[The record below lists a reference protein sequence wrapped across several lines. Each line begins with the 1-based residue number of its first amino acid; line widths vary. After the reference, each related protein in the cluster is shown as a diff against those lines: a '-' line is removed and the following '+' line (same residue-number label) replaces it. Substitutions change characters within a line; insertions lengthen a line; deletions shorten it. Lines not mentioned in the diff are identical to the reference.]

1 MFRRFRAGSSE
12 GTGLESELI
21 DAERA
26 NLPVP
31 NPDIIHSQLPH
42 RSYSTPGGSLTLRP
56 TAELRPSLS
65 SQRHLAASDTTLAG
79 SSSTRSS
86 RRTTFFRD
94 KSPTPED
101 PLGLILIHGSGSSE
115 ADIIFVH
122 GLGGSSRKTW
132 SWNRDPN
139 YFWPSWIHHEE
150 GLSQFRIFSFGYN
163 ANFREPDTPLSIMD
177 FSKSLLV
184 RMRAYGHGALE
195 SDAIGLKPI
204 VFVAHSMGGLVV
216 KKALM
221 LGKTHDQYAA
231 MLSKVHGIM
240 FFSTPHKGSSHA
252 STLNSL
258 LSMLIGS
265 SAKVYVSELDPN
277 STSIED
283 ISEQF
288 RGICGSWQ
296 LVSLYET
303 QPTKLSPGIKRMI
316 VDKDSGVLSYP
327 KEISVPIDAD
337 HHTICKFQSR
347 LDPNY
352 CLAVDLLRQLT
363 EGLRS
368 PPTKA
373 LVRRTTS
380 NNPPPSVFDQA
391 KALENILD
399 IKGNARSDLE
409 RHLTRA
415 LPGSCQW
422 LHRNSRFREWL
433 DGADD
438 SHDVLWLSGLPGT
451 GKSTVAAKTIH
462 HIQQALHQSSCQCHF
477 FMESQPTKQN
487 VAYCLRTIAFQL
499 AKTHQ
504 PFAERLLQLHKETGF
519 TAAEQKFGLIW
530 DTIFENIVFKM
541 DFGRTLHW
549 IFDGLDEADA
559 PKLLVRSLLH
569 IKSKTRIKL
578 LLFSRPK
585 KDLTNIL
592 MARFGAV
599 PMINVSVDQTQE
611 DIEQYVG
618 SVASEI
624 FPDAGEPIHEYVIQ
638 QITKRAEGSFLWTR
652 LALETLRDNWH
663 TQADI
668 DMALNDVPNGMHSL
682 YQRMIQNVN
691 SQSSRLQEIALRIL
705 TWTSCAFR
713 PLTIPELSAALQPE
727 FDGFVNLSETVE
739 QICGQFVRVDDG
751 RVSLIHSTARQFLL
765 NAADNVPAPVGAQ
778 AGHNR
783 LAIACLQYLSQ
794 DHWRQRFAL
803 LPQERTFTDRLK
815 PLYDKFPLLRYSLN
829 HWAFHV
835 SHASTD
841 NSTLLSFL
849 RLFCNK
855 YILQWAQ
862 AVALADKLELLPTA
876 ARYLKVWIRRKR
888 RQSNIGDLSPTTRG
902 MTIDES
908 LFVEEWT
915 TDLIRIVGK
924 FGLSLVQSP
933 SSIHKNIPP
942 LCPVGSITWR
952 TYSETT
958 NPLVSVKGL
967 SVEGWDDNLA
977 RLALG
982 EDEMA
987 SAIRCAGNY
996 FLALITHNG
1005 TVVVW
1010 HKETCEEIYRLHH
1023 GEWVTILATDKPG
1036 RLAATAG
1043 RYTFRVWELT
1053 SGKLLYKLPKI
1064 SPARTMSV
1072 EFAQSGSKL
1081 LISYDDCSM
1090 SLYDLES
1097 GREEALFA
1105 EPNGQAMQRSC
1116 PRFMAPSPD
1125 QTKLAIAFR
1134 GRPVTLWDVVQSQ
1147 IFPSPKPRMC
1157 IRKDD
1162 KDLEVDGDEV
1172 FNSPEV
1178 VRWSP
1183 DGSTV
1188 YILYQDATILVWDLI
1203 EDGQFER
1210 GDTGAR
1216 EMVLNSDGTLLL
1228 TSGNGGSLRVWS
1240 LPTFH
1245 LIYELNSD
1253 EFVRDLSFSP
1263 DSQRIYDVRGSG
1275 CNVWAPDIL
1284 IRPDALDHKETA
1296 SSVDASFVS
1305 DVMSE
1310 PVLAQ
1315 DQQAQRGHVT
1325 ALICDNHDEF
1335 FCVGRDD
1342 GSVNIHDIAD
1352 GKVVRKAYKHSASVD
1367 IVVLE
1372 WSASRRFIASAD
1384 DSGKVIVKK
1393 LKIKD
1398 DGKWAVFPMFDL
1410 RVGEAVTQMLFN
1422 QNETLLL
1429 ISMESSDRLWDLKT
1443 KSEVCRRRWDSK
1455 AGHKWMNH
1463 PDDPARIIW
1472 ISNEQIRVHTWAGL
1486 ATETEEEAN
1495 ITVTEDSTE
1504 DKERVEPAE
1513 GQEDPDDDDD
1523 GHLSL
1528 TRVISSPRPVT
1539 PLAPGFSP
1547 EIPKSTIRR
1556 VIKPSN
1562 RRHILYQSQISQ
1574 SRRTRSSGT
1583 KTLYLLNM
1591 ESMTNA
1597 RRRPLITLS
1606 EDIRH
1611 LLGCVRDK
1619 IAFIDHE
1626 NWVCTA
1632 SLSLSRRETGPA
1644 SVNRHFFLRRDW
1656 VNSLTLQVVS
1666 KDGTLLSARNGEV
1679 AVVGYAKGF

>member
-1 MFRRFRAGSSE
+1 MPSYVN
-12 GTGLESELI
+12 I
-21 DAERA
+21 
-26 NLPVP
+26 NLM
-31 NPDIIHSQLPH
+31 
-42 RSYSTPGGSLTLRP
+42 RSHH
-56 TAELRPSLS
+56 EV
-65 SQRHLAASDTTLAG
+65 
-79 SSSTRSS
+79 RSS

-101 PLGLILIHGSGSSE
+101 PLGLILVHGSGGSE

-122 GLGGSSRKTW
+122 GLGGSSRRTW

-139 YFWPSWIHHEE
+139 FFWPSWIHHEE

-163 ANFREPDTPLSIMD
+163 ANFRESDTPLSIMD

-184 RMRAYGHGALE
+184 RMRAYGHGALD

-221 LGKTHDQYAA
+221 LGKTHDQYSS

-258 LSMLIGS
+258 LSVLIGT
-265 SAKVYVSELDPN
+265 SAKVYVSELDPS

-288 RGICGSWQ
+288 RNICGSWQ
-296 LVSLYET
+296 LISLYET
-303 QPTKLSPGIKRMI
+303 QPTKISPGIKRMI

-337 HHTICKFQSR
+337 HNTICKFQSR

-352 CLAVDLLRQLT
+352 CLAIDLLRQLT
-363 EGLRS
+363 AGMRS
-368 PPTKA
+368 PQT
-373 LVRRTTS
+373 
-380 NNPPPSVFDQA
+380 N
-391 KALENILD
+391 

-409 RHLTRA
+409 RHLSRA

-422 LHRNSRFREWL
+422 LHRNARFRGWL
-433 DGADD
+433 DGSDS
-438 SHDVLWLSGLPGT
+438 SHDVLWLAGLPGT

-487 VAYCLRTIAFQL
+487 IAYCLRTIAFQL

-504 PFAERLLQLHKETGF
+504 PFAEKLLQLHKETGF
-519 TAAEQKFGLIW
+519 TAGEQKFGLIW

-541 DFGRTLHW
+541 DFGQTLHW
-549 IFDGLDEADA
+549 VLDGLDEADA
-559 PKLLVRSLLH
+559 PKLLVRSLLQ
-569 IKSKTRIKL
+569 IQSKTRIKL

-599 PMINVSVDQTQE
+599 PMINVSVEQTQE
-611 DIEQYVG
+611 DLQQYVA
-618 SVASEI
+618 SVATEI
-624 FPDAGEPIHEYVIQ
+624 FPDAGGPIHEYVIQ
-638 QITKRAEGSFLWTR
+638 QITRRAEGSFLWTR
-652 LALETLRDNWH
+652 LALDTLRDNWH

-668 DMALNDVPNGMHSL
+668 DLALNDVPNGMHSL

-691 SQSSRLQEIALRIL
+691 SQSSRLQEIAFRIL

-751 RVSLIHSTARQFLL
+751 RISLIHSTARQFLL
-765 NAADNVPAPVGAQ
+765 KPSDNVPAPVGEQ
-778 AGHNR
+778 AGHDH
-783 LAIACLQYLSQ
+783 LAVSCLQYLSQ
-794 DHWRQRFAL
+794 DHWRQQFAL
-803 LPQERTFTDRLK
+803 LPQERTFKDRLK

-829 HWAFHV
+829 HWAYHV

-841 NSTLLSFL
+841 NSTVLSFL

-855 YILQWAQ
+855 HILQWAQ
-862 AVALADKLELLPTA
+862 AVALSDRLELLPTT
-876 ARYLKVWIRRKR
+876 ARYLKVWSRRKR
-888 RQSNIGDLSPTTRG
+888 KQSSVGDLSPMTRG
-902 MTIDES
+902 MRIDES
-908 LFVEEWT
+908 RFVGEWT

-942 LCPVGSITWR
+942 LCPVGSVTSR
-952 TYSETT
+952 AYSHTT
-958 NPLVSVKGL
+958 NPLISVKGL

-1005 TVVVW
+1005 SVVVW

-1023 GEWVTILATDKPG
+1023 GEWVTLLATDKAG

-1053 SGKLLYKLPKI
+1053 SGKLLYKLPKT
-1064 SPARTMSV
+1064 SSARTMSL
-1072 EFAQSGSKL
+1072 EFAHSGSKL
-1081 LISYDDCSM
+1081 RISYDDNTL
-1090 SLYDLES
+1090 SLYDIDT
-1097 GREEALFA
+1097 RFEETLFT
-1105 EPNGQAMQRSC
+1105 EPYSKDMQRSC

-1134 GRPVTLWDVVQSQ
+1134 GRPVELWDVAQSQ
-1147 IFPSPKPRMC
+1147 IFPSPKPRLC
-1157 IRKDD
+1157 IRKND
-1162 KDLEVDGDEV
+1162 KDLEVDGNEV

-1188 YILYQDATILVWDLI
+1188 YILYQDATVLVWDLI

-1216 EMVLNSDGTLLL
+1216 EMVLNNDGTLLL
-1228 TSGNGGSLRVWS
+1228 TSSNGGSIRVWS
-1240 LPTFH
+1240 LPTFYI
-1245 LIYELNSD
+1245 IYELKSD
-1253 EFVRDLSFSP
+1253 EFVRDLTFSP

-1284 IRPDALDHKETA
+1284 IRPDSLDHKETA
-1296 SSVDASFVS
+1296 SSADASFVS

-1325 ALICDNHDEF
+1325 ALICDDHDEF

-1342 GSVNIHDIAD
+1342 GSVNIHDMAD
-1352 GKVVRKAYKHSASVD
+1352 GAVVRKAYKHSATVD
-1367 IVVLE
+1367 VVVIG
-1372 WSASRRFIASAD
+1372 WSPSRRFIASAD
-1384 DSGKVIVKK
+1384 DSGKIIVKR

-1410 RVGEAVTQMLFN
+1410 RVGEPVAQILFSP
-1422 QNETLLL
+1422 NETLLL
-1429 ISMESSDRLWDLKT
+1429 IGTESSDRIWDLKT
-1443 KSEVCRRRWDSK
+1443 KGEVCRRRWNSK
-1455 AGHKWMNH
+1455 VSHKWLNH
-1463 PDDPARIIW
+1463 AEDPTRLIW
-1472 ISNEQIRVHTWAGL
+1472 LSGQHIRYHTWAGL
-1486 ATETEEEAN
+1486 ATEAEQDAEVN
-1495 ITVTEDSTE
+1495 ITDDDPEE
-1504 DKERVEPAE
+1504 KEEKEHDDDQTVVE
-1513 GQEDPDDDDD
+1513 DDD
-1523 GHLSL
+1523 GFP
-1528 TRVISSPRPVT
+1528 IET
-1539 PLAPGFSP
+1539 P
-1547 EIPKSTIRR
+1547 KTTIRR
-1556 VIKPSN
+1556 VIRPNN
-1562 RRHILYQSQISQ
+1562 RQYILYQAQSSQ

-1583 KTLYLLNM
+1583 KSLYLVNM
-1591 ESMTNA
+1591 ENVASI
-1597 RRRPLITLS
+1597 RRKLLTTLS

-1619 IAFIDHE
+1619 IVFIDHE

-1632 SLSLSRRETGPA
+1632 ALSLSRKDPGTG
-1644 SVNRHFFLRRDW
+1644 SVNRHFFLPRDW

-1666 KDGTLLSARNGEV
+1666 KGGTLLSARNGEV
-1679 AVVGYAKGF
+1679 AVVKYGKGF